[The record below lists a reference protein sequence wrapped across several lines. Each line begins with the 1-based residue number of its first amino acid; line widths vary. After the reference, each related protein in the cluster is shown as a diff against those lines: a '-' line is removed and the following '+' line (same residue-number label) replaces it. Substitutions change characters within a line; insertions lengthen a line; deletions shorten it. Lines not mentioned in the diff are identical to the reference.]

1 MTVRLRA
8 LSSGAVALAAVSL
21 VSFLRAAPAAGPVFH
36 KVYPLQPQ
44 EGVFAYAR
52 IAPEGNL
59 LAYASEITESSTR
72 TLKRTVTVVDLAAQK
87 ILFTEPGIDAYWSND
102 GQRMIYLSMQGMGSN
117 VSMRHQSS
125 GEITRGVA
133 PVPLGDYFSW
143 AVRDGKNL
151 ILTIQS
157 NYYFLDGDKGVMPN
171 GHVPS
176 CPGIGTGDRP
186 LISKD
191 GQRITTFVR
200 GAIVVRDLTDCDNVF
215 DTGIQGAK
223 ADFSWDSRYVA
234 FHVAKPTMKGYDVQI
249 VDTQKHTVR
258 TMTSSL
264 AGSSLFPSWTKDGRL
279 CFRYDGDDYR
289 GFMIVDHPLDVPE
302 QPLPPGGAKVPANPR
317 WADLFP
323 ETPAPASHVALVMI
337 WATWS
342 AHSPQALIDLQ
353 RAGEYFKGH
362 GEDATVTT
370 ALEIGSLRPDVERMR
385 RANGIT
391 LPEIPLAPAR
401 LQSTEALNQIPTTL
415 LFRDGVMVDRRLG
428 AQSFDDLKTWVGQAL
443 GSAPA
448 TRR

>member
-1 MTVRLRA
+1 MSVRQR
-8 LSSGAVALAAVSL
+8 AVAAVAFAVAAVSGISL
-21 VSFLRAAPAAGPVFH
+21 VSAARPAGPQFQR
-36 KVYPLQPQ
+36 VYPLKPA

-52 IAPEGNL
+52 ISPDGKL
-59 LAYASEITESSTR
+59 LAYASEITEASTR
-72 TLKRTVTVVDLAAQK
+72 VLKRTVTVVDLAAQK
-87 ILFTEPGIDAYWSND
+87 TLFTEPGIDAYWSND
-102 GQRMIYLSMQGMGSN
+102 NQRMIYLSMQGMGSN
-117 VSMRHQSS
+117 VSMRHQDT
-125 GEITRGVA
+125 GEVTRGVA

-157 NYYFLDGDKGVMPN
+157 NYYYLDGDKGIMPN

-223 ADFSWDSRYVA
+223 ADFSWDNRYVA
-234 FHVAKPTMKGYDVQI
+234 FHVAKPTMKGYDIQI
-249 VDTQKHTVR
+249 VDTEKHTVR

-289 GFMIVDHPLDVPE
+289 GFMMVDHPLDVPE

-323 ETPAPASHVALVMI
+323 ETPAPASRVALVMI

-353 RAGEYFKGH
+353 RAGEYFKTH
-362 GEDATVTT
+362 AEDASVTT

-391 LPEIPLAPAR
+391 LPEIPLAPKG

-428 AQSFDDLKTWVGQAL
+428 AQSFEDLTAWVGQAL
-443 GSAPA
+443 GATPA
-448 TRR
+448 ARR